1 MNRRASRAADVTRTT
16 VRAVQSDQITFIAA
30 SLSYYAFISLLPLL
44 LLSLVAASV
53 FGGEQLAAALADRA
67 AAAFGDQA
75 GEAVRA
81 SLTSAAGQGGATV
94 VGLAVLLWSA
104 LKLFRG
110 LDVAFSTVYGAP
122 LPEGIVAQVR
132 DGVVTLLAVGLGV
145 AVTVAL
151 GVAIARVDVTV
162 AGIDV
167 ASVLGTSLLV
177 GGLAAAF
184 FPLYYLL
191 PARNVTVREAIPG
204 TLFAAVGW
212 TALQTGFRVYA
223 SQAGTSAYG
232 ALGAALLLV
241 TFLYFGGLVL
251 LIGVVLNAAIAG
263 RLDEADIGDEMRG
276 IDSEQRDDTAMTG
289 RDTDGDGELDL
300 DIDADGI
307 DDEELRH
314 AIEELQGD
322 LADFEERLDDR
333 TVHREEITAELK
345 RYVRG
350 RVRRGKARG
359 WGPYLVLLFGT
370 AMTLG
375 AFYFLGDAA
384 AIVAMLFVWVFTLG
398 LYTLMLLI
406 GAGIGAARAPGR
418 VKDRIDEFRS

>member
-1 MNRRASRAADVTRTT
+1 MNQRASRVADVTRTT
-16 VRAVQSDQITFIAA
+16 VRAVQSDRITFIAA
-30 SLSYYAFISLLPLL
+30 SLSYYAFVSLLPLL
-44 LLSLVAASV
+44 LLSLVAASAL
-53 FGGEQLAAALADRA
+53 GGEQLAATLADRA

-75 GEAVRA
+75 GEAVRG

-122 LPEGIVAQVR
+122 LPAGIVEQVR
-132 DGVVTLLAVGLGV
+132 DGIVTLAAVGLGV
-145 AVTVAL
+145 AATVVL
-151 GVAIARVDVTV
+151 GIVIARVDVTA

-167 ASVLGTSLLV
+167 ANVLGTLLLV

-191 PARNVTVREAIPG
+191 PARSVTPREAIPG

-223 SQAGTSAYG
+223 TQAGTSAYG

-251 LIGVVLNAAIAG
+251 LVGVVLNATTAG
-263 RLDEADIGDEMRG
+263 RFDEADIDDETG
-276 IDSEQRDDTAMTG
+276 SIDSEQRNDTAMTG

-307 DDEELRH
+307 DDEELRR
-314 AIEELQGD
+314 AVEELQGD

-350 RVRRGKARG
+350 RVRSGKARG
-359 WGPYLVLLFGT
+359 WGPYLVLLYGT

-375 AFYFLGDAA
+375 AFYFLGDVA
-384 AIVAMLFVWVFTLG
+384 AILAMLVIWLSTLG
-398 LYTLMLLI
+398 LYTLMLLV
-406 GAGIGAARAPGR
+406 GAGVGAARAPGR
-418 VKDRIDEFRS
+418 MKDRIDEFRS

>member
-122 LPEGIVAQVR
+122 LPEGIVEQVR

-191 PARNVTVREAIPG
+191 PA
-204 TLFAAVGW
+204 
-212 TALQTGFRVYA
+212 
-223 SQAGTSAYG
+223 GTSPSGRRFRARCSRRSAG
-232 ALGAALLLV
+232 PPSRPASGCTRARPAPALTAPW
-241 TFLYFGGLVL
+241 
-251 LIGVVLNAAIAG
+251 G
-263 RLDEADIGDEMRG
+263 R
-276 IDSEQRDDTAMTG
+276 
-289 RDTDGDGELDL
+289 
-300 DIDADGI
+300 
-307 DDEELRH
+307 
-314 AIEELQGD
+314 
-322 LADFEERLDDR
+322 
-333 TVHREEITAELK
+333 
-345 RYVRG
+345 
-350 RVRRGKARG
+350 
-359 WGPYLVLLFGT
+359 
-370 AMTLG
+370 
-375 AFYFLGDAA
+375 
-384 AIVAMLFVWVFTLG
+384 
-398 LYTLMLLI
+398 
-406 GAGIGAARAPGR
+406 
-418 VKDRIDEFRS
+418 RSCW

>member
-1 MNRRASRAADVTRTT
+1 MTRTT
-16 VRAVQSDQITFIAA
+16 VRAVQSDRITFIAA

-44 LLSLVAASV
+44 LLSLVAACV
-53 FGGEQLAAALADRA
+53 LGGEQVAATLADRVTA
-67 AAAFGDQA
+67 ALGDQA
-75 GEAVRA
+75 GEAVRG

-122 LPEGIVAQVR
+122 LPAGIVEQVR
-132 DGVVTLLAVGLGV
+132 DGIVTLAAVGLGV
-145 AVTVAL
+145 AATVVL
-151 GVAIARVDVTV
+151 GIVIARVDVTA

-167 ASVLGTSLLV
+167 ANVLGTLLLV

-191 PARNVTVREAIPG
+191 PARSVTPREAIPG

-223 SQAGTSAYG
+223 TQAGTSAYG

-251 LIGVVLNAAIAG
+251 LVGVVLNATTAG
-263 RLDEADIGDEMRG
+263 RFDEADIDDETG
-276 IDSEQRDDTAMTG
+276 SIDSEQRNDTAMTG

-307 DDEELRH
+307 DDEELRR
-314 AIEELQGD
+314 AVEELQGD
-322 LADFEERLDDR
+322 LADFEDRLDDR

-359 WGPYLVLLFGT
+359 WGPYLVLLYGT

-375 AFYFLGDAA
+375 AFYFLGDVA
-384 AIVAMLFVWVFTLG
+384 AILAMLVIWLSTLG
-398 LYTLMLLI
+398 LYTLMLLV
-406 GAGIGAARAPGR
+406 GAGVGAARAPGR
-418 VKDRIDEFRS
+418 MKDRIDEFRS